1 MSPAKRSMEK
11 QLTGVRVSLK
21 VEETTHQ
28 ADCNLF
34 LESYGPPA
42 RWRGR
47 VWAIA
52 PATALKK
59 GTKATI
65 TLPQG
70 PSGEI
75 VILRAGV
82 RGAYDFQGEGLPPA
96 F

>member
-1 MSPAKRSMEK
+1 MTPAKRSMEK
-11 QLTGVRVSLK
+11 QLTGVRVSLTVDEK
-21 VEETTHQ
+21 SHQ

-47 VWAIA
+47 VWALA
-52 PATALKK
+52 PAAALKK
-59 GTKATI
+59 GMKATL
-65 TLPQG
+65 TLPHG

-75 VILRAGV
+75 VIVRAGV
-82 RGAYDFQGEGLPPA
+82 RGAYDFQGEGMPPT

>member
-11 QLTGVRVSLK
+11 QVTGIRVNLTI
-21 VEETTHQ
+21 EEQSHR

-34 LESYGPPA
+34 LETYGPPA

-47 VWAIA
+47 IWALE
-52 PATALKK
+52 PVRTLKK
-59 GTKATI
+59 GTKAT
-65 TLPQG
+65 LVLRQG
-70 PSGEI
+70 ATGEI

-82 RGAYDFQGEGLPPA
+82 RGAYDFEGEGLPPD